1 MIRKIIKFFT
11 GEFIDE
17 LFNMDSNS
25 NNSMGDVARSSSKRS
40 RRAQAC
46 AMVQNTKRKSKI
58 FDEQDCV

>member
-17 LFNMDSNS
+17 LFSMDNNS
-25 NNSMGDVARSSSKRS
+25 NNSMGSENRSSTERI
-40 RRAQAC
+40 RRAQAR
-46 AMVQNTKRKSKI
+46 AMVQSTKRKSKI

>member
-17 LFNMDSNS
+17 LFSMDNNS
-25 NNSMGDVARSSSKRS
+25 NNSMGSENRSSTERT
-40 RRAQAC
+40 RRAQAR
-46 AMVQNTKRKSKI
+46 AMVQSTKRKSKI

>member
-1 MIRKIIKFFT
+1 MIKKIIKFFT

-40 RRAQAC
+40 RRAQAR

>member
-17 LFNMDSNS
+17 LFNMDSS
-25 NNSMGDVARSSSKRS
+25 INNSVGDVARSSSERS
-40 RRAQAC
+40 RRAQAR
-46 AMVQNTKRKSKI
+46 AMVQSTKRKSKI